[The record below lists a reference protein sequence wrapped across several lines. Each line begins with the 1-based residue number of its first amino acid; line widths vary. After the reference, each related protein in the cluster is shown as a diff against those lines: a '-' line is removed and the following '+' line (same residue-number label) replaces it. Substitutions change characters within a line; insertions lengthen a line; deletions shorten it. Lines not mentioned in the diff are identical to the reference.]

1 MGFLF
6 DYLIPL
12 TVASCLFAF
21 MLKVTEY
28 ALFRGNERMGRTH
41 ATSKQIG
48 STGKKAKREGV
59 LWRMFIVTV
68 LMVFVAIGIQYYYH
82 NYIYLA
88 GLITKKSDL
97 PRLELNLDVRTWGTY
112 RSHVY
117 FGLRTPHPDSPLF
130 GLIWY
135 EQPRS
140 NVIVP
145 PVRHWCNQNVGIKS
159 YGWTLADGRTFGKQI
174 IHDAS
179 FDLATEWI
187 NVGHTWTSRIRTS
200 STIQTKVAL
209 IFYFL
214 IQDEVS
220 FLHQFDESE
229 QLRLFSGYSQL
240 LGNFTI
246 TFDSNV
252 STEERSFLAERS
264 LEYPDATNVK
274 ETMIAATEV
283 DREHQTLRLPNRF
296 IGIGE
301 GNTKLIAIQLN
312 VPMNSTVEVSF
323 STDVEE
329 AVTGEMFE
337 EILHQRSDAFIDKF
351 ESTFGLAAKG
361 YSGFYQYMGRYALSN
376 MLGSIG
382 FTSGYNR
389 VQSRYSTKESLYGR
403 HELLTSCPSRST
415 FPRGFLW
422 DEGFHHMLI
431 RKFDP
436 ELSLQIIFSWLN
448 TMNVEGWI
456 PREMILSK
464 EDEMLVPSE
473 FLLQKDSIAN
483 PPMFFY
489 LIQRFLSD
497 EKFMKTHREAVLGLY
512 PRLRLWHTWLNS
524 TQTGPKPGTYR
535 WHGRNATT
543 QLELNP
549 KTLPSGLDD
558 FPRATHP
565 TDDEYHLD
573 LRCWMAIAAKTLE
586 QLAEL
591 AGEHAD
597 AVQYAADAQY
607 LANLD
612 LLNSLHWSKEAQRYC
627 DYGLH
632 STRVELER
640 QTDPKDAHR
649 NPNLPPSPP
658 PPKNRVTKEPP
669 RLGFVENTFGY
680 LSLYPV
686 MLQLLPHDSVNLRT
700 VLESIRSEKDLW
712 SNYGLRSIS
721 TLSPYYKAHNTEHD
735 PPYWRGAIWI
745 NVNYLMLSGLKHY
758 SSIAGPNQEL
768 AFQIYSEL
776 RNNLVSNV
784 VREFKRT
791 GYLWESY
798 ADDSGHG
805 RGAHPFTGWS
815 SLVLSAMAEQYD

>member
-1 MGFLF
+1 MGLLT
-6 DYLIPL
+6 DCLIPL
-12 TVASCLFAF
+12 TVASFVFAI

-28 ALFRGNERMGRTH
+28 ALFRGNERMGRTRG
-41 ATSKQIG
+41 TSKPIG
-48 STGKKAKREGV
+48 NAEKKAKQESV
-59 LWRMFIVTV
+59 LWRMFTVTV
-68 LMVFVAIGIQYYYH
+68 LMVFVAIGMQYYYH
-82 NYIYLA
+82 NYIYLP
-88 GLITKKSDL
+88 GLITKKTDL
-97 PRLELNLDVRTWGTY
+97 PKLELNLDVRTWGTY

-187 NVGHTWTSRIRTS
+187 NVGHTWTCRIGTS

-214 IQDEVS
+214 IQDEAS

-229 QLRLFSGYSQL
+229 QLRSFSGYSQL

-246 TFDSNV
+246 AFDSNV
-252 STEERSFLAERS
+252 SMEERSFLAERS

-296 IGIGE
+296 IGTGE
-301 GNTKLIAIQLN
+301 GNTKLIAVQLN
-312 VPMNSTVEVSF
+312 VLMNSTVEVSF
-323 STDVEE
+323 STDDEE
-329 AVTGEMFE
+329 AVTGKMFE
-337 EILHQRSDAFIDKF
+337 EILHRRSDAFIDKF

-389 VQSRYSTKESLYGR
+389 VQSRYSTKESQYGR

-422 DEGFHHMLI
+422 DEGFHHLLI

-489 LIQRFLSD
+489 LIQRFLND
-497 EKFMKTHREAVLGLY
+497 EKFMNTHREAVVGLY
-512 PRLRLWHTWLNS
+512 PRLRLWHTWLNL
-524 TQTGPKPGTYR
+524 TQAGPRPGTYR

-573 LRCWMAIAAKTLE
+573 LRCWMATAAKTLE

-591 AGEHAD
+591 AGEHTD
-597 AVQYAADAQY
+597 AVRYAADAQH

-612 LLNSLHWSKEAQRYC
+612 LLNSLHWSEEAQRYC

-632 STRVELER
+632 STHVELER

-649 NPNLPPSPP
+649 NPNIPPPPP
-658 PPKNRVTKEPP
+658 PPKKRVTREPP

-686 MLQLLPHDSVNLRT
+686 MLQLLPHDSENLRI

-745 NVNYLMLSGLKHY
+745 NVNYLMLSALKHY

-798 ADDSGHG
+798 ADDNGHG

-815 SLVLSAMAEQYD
+815 SLVLSTMAEQYD